1 MLSGVTPAKRVLPLS
16 LRSWPQAFK
25 ESWNTSPLTESGR
38 HWKTFCQATTTER
51 SMAHMAAKSTP
62 RMRQRVFQ
70 FCWRNSLKWPSP
82 AQFLKQLAS
91 CKEKIAAALV
101 FRVLKNSHF
110 AWRLNPMGKIPTW
123 WVSYPGDSW
132 TRDRIVTPT
141 NHIYPDDFNGCIS
154 IFSMDNGAGNSE
166 HPNPFG
172 RLGDDRLSIFSQP
185 LGKQRARGHGT
196 GTADGKSPNVRM
208 FENGCI
214 PYTHKMVVEWGKM
227 MISWS
232 ERSSRT
238 SAKGKWWTLG
248 SRGPDVQTNSCL
260 LAKIMESPVEW
271 ARMGRIFSTIVV
283 GGIFP
288 KIVVA
293 RRFHEIKKNRSCTI
307 HQGFLRSG
315 SKGMELLVSTV
326 PTFGNSWAM
335 AAISNWDQRKLVS
348 PGCQILF
355 FQTKKSFNSSPN
367 TINHYQRWVLKS
379 QRSL

>member
-1 MLSGVTPAKRVLPLS
+1 M
-16 LRSWPQAFK
+16 
-25 ESWNTSPLTESGR
+25 
-38 HWKTFCQATTTER
+38 
-51 SMAHMAAKSTP
+51 
-62 RMRQRVFQ
+62 
-70 FCWRNSLKWPSP
+70 
-82 AQFLKQLAS
+82 
-91 CKEKIAAALV
+91 
-101 FRVLKNSHF
+101 
-110 AWRLNPMGKIPTW
+110 
-123 WVSYPGDSW
+123 VSYPGDSW

-166 HPNPFG
+166 HPNPLAVWVMTVFWSSPSHWGNSELGVMG
-172 RLGDDRLSIFSQP
+172 RAPRM
-185 LGKQRARGHGT
+185 
-196 GTADGKSPNVRM
+196 GKSPNVRM